1 MPNQE
6 ELRTKM
12 LQGKYKILLFRKYGD
27 EQEDATKL
35 VFQTEHSFDYSRDLE
50 RIVTK
55 DGTVV
60 KVGDLETG
68 VDIDAIQSVKDPAY
82 EMLQEAAIKGEKL
95 ELWEVNIDP
104 DLEEDGKFPAVYCQG
119 YLESWNP
126 TNPAEDEAE
135 ISSTF
140 VVEHEPQFGMAT
152 VTEEQQQTAQ
162 YAFRDTIAESN
173 DGGVEG

>member
-1 MPNQE
+1 MAE
-6 ELRTKM
+6 DLRTKM
-12 LQGKYKILLFRKYGD
+12 LQGKNKILLFRKFGD
-27 EQEDATKL
+27 DSNDATKL
-35 VFQTEHSFDYSRDLE
+35 VFQTEHSFDFNRDLE

-60 KVGDLETG
+60 KVGELEAG
-68 VDIDAIQSVKDPAY
+68 VDIEAIQSVQDPAY
-82 EMLQEAAIKGEKL
+82 EMLQDAVIKGDKL

-104 DLEEDGKFPAVYCQG
+104 DLKEDDKFPAIYCQG

-126 TNPAEDEAE
+126 SNPAEDEAE

-152 VTEEQQQTAQ
+152 VTEDQQQTAQ
-162 YAFRDTIAESN
+162 YAFRDTI
-173 DGGVEG
+173 VEG

>member
-35 VFQTEHSFDYSRDLE
+35 VFQTEHSFDYSRDLD

-104 DLEEDGKFPAVYCQG
+104 DLEEDGDRKSTRLNSSHVA
-119 YLESWNP
+119 
-126 TNPAEDEAE
+126 
-135 ISSTF
+135 ISYDVF
-140 VVEHEPQFGMAT
+140 FLKKKKH
-152 VTEEQQQTAQ
+152 
-162 YAFRDTIAESN
+162 DK
-173 DGGVEG
+173 